1 MVRPAPLAAHRQT
14 VSAHK
19 EEFEVG
25 STRFLVEYSDQN
37 ESFARFL
44 PRAGQVIRDFSD
56 TAGNSGWYLLE
67 LDQPFDYQIK
77 VGEPYQFRGTTI
89 THFLIRSRWLGHA
102 LGGPE
107 PVSVF
112 VLLVEDGSVPT
123 QGPIEVKHYFHA
135 AWGMC
140 RVPPDGA

>member
-56 TAGNSGWYLLE
+56 TAGNSGWYSLE
-67 LDQPFDYQIK
+67 LDRTP
-77 VGEPYQFRGTTI
+77 R
-89 THFLIRSRWLGHA
+89 RSRL
-102 LGGPE
+102 
-107 PVSVF
+107 SV
-112 VLLVEDGSVPT
+112 
-123 QGPIEVKHYFHA
+123 
-135 AWGMC
+135 
-140 RVPPDGA
+140 